1 MEMEWL
7 DSWVCK
13 CCKNKFL
20 VPEDKSGVKIEGV
33 HGKPMFCPF
42 CGTEE
47 IFGVEDF
54 DNPEAE
60 YITED
65 SDGEEIDAVKFDSL
79 EDMMNWLKE
88 LGDNEEEEEDG
99 EDESF

>member
-7 DSWVCK
+7 DNWVCK

-20 VPEDKSGVKIEGV
+20 VPEDKSGVQIEGV
-33 HGKPMFCPF
+33 HGKPKFCPF

-65 SDGEEIDAVKFDSL
+65 SDGEEIDAMKFDSL

-88 LGDNEEEEEDG
+88 LGNEEEDEDG
-99 EDESF
+99 EDEGF